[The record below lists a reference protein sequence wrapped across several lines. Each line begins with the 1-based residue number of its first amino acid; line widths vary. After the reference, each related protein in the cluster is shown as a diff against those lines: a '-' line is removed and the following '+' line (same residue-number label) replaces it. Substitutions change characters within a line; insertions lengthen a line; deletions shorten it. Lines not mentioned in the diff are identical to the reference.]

1 VTLAAS
7 VLLSGLVVG
16 CNDAKDPANNP
27 LCVQRGPAFRMMVVA
42 PHGPLPGDVE
52 LELTYQGTLH
62 EGYEFGDRSRNEDLC
77 CRAMSTIPNEL
88 TATSCN
94 PDDAGAPMHAP
105 AMAIMCDVWSNGAAQ
120 VTLSAS
126 GYVTTVHELAATL
139 DEDCGTIETTEV
151 TLTLQR
157 GDAGNP

>member
-1 VTLAAS
+1 
-7 VLLSGLVVG
+7 
-16 CNDAKDPANNP
+16 
-27 LCVQRGPAFRMMVVA
+27 
-42 PHGPLPGDVE
+42 
-52 LELTYQGTLH
+52 
-62 EGYEFGDRSRNEDLC
+62 
-77 CRAMSTIPNEL
+77 
-88 TATSCN
+88 
-94 PDDAGAPMHAP
+94 
-105 AMAIMCDVWSNGAAQ
+105 MCDVWSNGAAQ